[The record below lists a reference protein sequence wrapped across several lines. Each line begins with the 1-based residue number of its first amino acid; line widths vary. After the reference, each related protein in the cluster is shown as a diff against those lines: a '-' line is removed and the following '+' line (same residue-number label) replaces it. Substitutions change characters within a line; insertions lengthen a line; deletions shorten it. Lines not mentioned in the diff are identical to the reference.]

1 MRGGVFDH
9 GGRDASGPGTAGF
22 SEGAGAV
29 AGGDAVAGP
38 GGAAVA
44 DVAQSPGGIAV
55 KKADALRVVLD
66 FCREKG
72 TPDVRAAAERLV
84 CGPRRADAGVS
95 ERGRKFAV
103 WFRGLL
109 AADARLGAGWE
120 EQWARCFD
128 DLLRLDGRTAEQ
140 VAAVCGWA
148 RGHDF
153 WRGVF
158 LTPLKLRQRDG
169 SGVMYFDRFAEG
181 MKGKAGKAA
190 KAETY
195 GLRAEVRG

>member
-1 MRGGVFDH
+1 
-9 GGRDASGPGTAGF
+9 
-22 SEGAGAV
+22 
-29 AGGDAVAGP
+29 
-38 GGAAVA
+38 
-44 DVAQSPGGIAV
+44 V
-55 KKADALRVVLD
+55 KKADALRLVLA

-72 TPDVRAAAERLV
+72 TPEVRAAADRLA
-84 CGPRRADAGVS
+84 CEPRRADAGVS

-169 SGVMYFDRFAEG
+169 SGVMYFDRFAEA
-181 MKGKAGKAA
+181 MKGKAGKVA
-190 KAETY
+190 KTETY